1 MVSAPFPA
9 SACTC
14 TATGTSLNP
23 TVPQLRSYE
32 HAVKM
37 LLQLP
42 RLIHI
47 VLKNRQ
53 TGSTHG
59 WRQFD
64 ISEEINH
71 TKELTLQGLNPGRH
85 RVPSFPPQLPPAIS
99 SSRSPS
105 EHIPLT
111 TQRRI
116 NAICLITSDS
126 SILGA
131 RRGPSTKADHTRCLN
146 LAPELLNL
154 EDKLLATG

>member
-1 MVSAPFPA
+1 MASAPFPT

-23 TVPQLRSYE
+23 TISQLCSYE

-42 RLIHI
+42 RLIHV
-47 VLKNRQ
+47 VLKSRQ

-59 WRQFD
+59 GRQFD

-85 RVPSFPPQLPPAIS
+85 RVPSFPQLLHVVS
-99 SSRSPS
+99 SSRSRS
-105 EHIPLT
+105 EHVPLT
-111 TQRRI
+111 TQCCI

-146 LAPELLNL
+146 SAPELLNL